1 MRSRLFSTTACA
13 LALGALALAVPLALS
28 GVGHAA
34 AQDGRSLAPFVPT
47 PNDVVERMLTL
58 AGVTEDDVVY
68 DLGCGDGRI
77 VIAAA
82 REFGARGV
90 GVDIDPQRI
99 AEANANA
106 EQAGVQ
112 HLVRF
117 IEQDAMQVDVSDATV
132 VTLYLLSSSNA
143 RLRPILTRQLSDA
156 VTGASSLRRPG
167 SSERA
172 GSAWT
177 SIRNVSRRRMRT
189 RSRPACSTWSDS
201 SSRTPC
207 RSTCPTRPS

>member
-1 MRSRLFSTTACA
+1 MRSRRFSATVCA
-13 LALGALALAVPLALS
+13 LALGALVLAGPMVAP
-28 GVGHAA
+28 GGGHAA
-34 AQDGRSLAPFVPT
+34 AQDSRSLAPFVPT
-47 PNDVVERMLTL
+47 PDDVVERMLAL
-58 AGVTEDDVVY
+58 AGVTENDVVY

-112 HLVRF
+112 HLVEF
-117 IEQDAMQVDVSDATV
+117 LEQDAMQVDVSEATV

-143 RLRPILTRQLSDA
+143 RLKPILTRQLRPGARIVSHAFSMGDWDPDA
-156 VTGASSLRRPG
+156 VDRFEDARGSTRTLYLWRHDGTVRP
-167 SSERA
+167 
-172 GSAWT
+172 
-177 SIRNVSRRRMRT
+177 
-189 RSRPACSTWSDS
+189 
-201 SSRTPC
+201 
-207 RSTCPTRPS
+207 

>member
-1 MRSRLFSTTACA
+1 MRSRLFSTAACA
-13 LALGALALAVPLALS
+13 LALGALALAGPLALS

-143 RLRPILTRQLSDA
+143 RLKPILTRQL
-156 VTGASSLRRPG
+156 RPG
-167 SSERA
+167 ARIVSHAFSMGDWDPDVVDRFEDTR
-172 GSAWT
+172 GST
-177 SIRNVSRRRMRT
+177 RT
-189 RSRPACSTWSDS
+189 LYLWRHDGTVRP
-201 SSRTPC
+201 
-207 RSTCPTRPS
+207 

>member
-1 MRSRLFSTTACA
+1 MTSRRFSATTRV
-13 LALGALALAVPLALS
+13 LALAVLVLAAATALP
-28 GVGHAA
+28 VRGHA

-47 PNDVVERMLTL
+47 PDDVVNRMLTL
-58 AGVTEDDVVY
+58 AGVTENDVVY

-82 REFGARGV
+82 RDFGARGV

-117 IEQDAMQVDVSDATV
+117 IEQDAMQVDVTDATV

-143 RLRPILTRQLSDA
+143 RLKPILTRQLAPGARIVSHAFSMGDWDPDVIDRFEDA
-156 VTGASSLRRPG
+156 RGSTRTLYLWRHDGTVRP
-167 SSERA
+167 
-172 GSAWT
+172 
-177 SIRNVSRRRMRT
+177 
-189 RSRPACSTWSDS
+189 
-201 SSRTPC
+201 
-207 RSTCPTRPS
+207 

>member
-1 MRSRLFSTTACA
+1 MRSRRLSAATR
-13 LALGALALAVPLALS
+13 GLALAILVLVAAAAMPAA
-28 GVGHAA
+28 GHA

-47 PNDVVERMLTL
+47 PNDVVNRMLTL
-58 AGVTEDDVVY
+58 AGVTENDVVY

-82 REFGARGV
+82 RDFGARGV

-112 HLVRF
+112 HLVEF
-117 IEQDAMQVDVSDATV
+117 IEQDAMESDVSDATV

-143 RLRPILTRQLSDA
+143 RLRPILTRQLRSGARIVSHAFSMGDWDPDRVDRFEDA
-156 VTGASSLRRPG
+156 RGSTRTLYLWRHDGTVRP
-167 SSERA
+167 
-172 GSAWT
+172 
-177 SIRNVSRRRMRT
+177 
-189 RSRPACSTWSDS
+189 
-201 SSRTPC
+201 
-207 RSTCPTRPS
+207 

>member
-1 MRSRLFSTTACA
+1 MRSRRFRAPACAPLPGVLA
-13 LALGALALAVPLALS
+13 LALAGALALAPGS
-28 GVGHAA
+28 GA

-58 AGVTEDDVVY
+58 AGVTADDVVY

-82 REFGARGV
+82 RDFGARGV

-106 EQAGVQ
+106 AAAGVE
-112 HLVRF
+112 HLVEF
-117 IEQDAMQVDVSDATV
+117 IEQDAMQVDVTDATV

-143 RLRPILTRQLSDA
+143 RLKPILTRQL
-156 VTGASSLRRPG
+156 RPG
-167 SSERA
+167 ARIVSHAFSMGDWEADVIDRFEDA
-172 GSAWT
+172 RGST
-177 SIRNVSRRRMRT
+177 RT
-189 RSRPACSTWSDS
+189 LYLWRHDGAVRP
-201 SSRTPC
+201 
-207 RSTCPTRPS
+207 